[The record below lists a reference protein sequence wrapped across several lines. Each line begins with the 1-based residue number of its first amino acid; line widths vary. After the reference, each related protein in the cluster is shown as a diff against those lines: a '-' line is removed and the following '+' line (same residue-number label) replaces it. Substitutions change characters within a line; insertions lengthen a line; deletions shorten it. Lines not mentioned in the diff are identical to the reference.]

1 MFETADRQVKVI
13 DTESTDS
20 SESRARLKLTESIAV
35 QWLQCDGGS
44 MAQLALIFEL
54 NAPEGPDL
62 SEQGQMSTNAWSAGH
77 SLGAGVAAL
86 MTLRLKDRYPS
97 TKCWAFC
104 PPGGLM
110 SANLSHAA
118 QGFVNC
124 VVVGKDIVPRLSV
137 VNIGRLID
145 ELVRHSMGTA

>member
-1 MFETADRQVKVI
+1 MHTANHQ
-13 DTESTDS
+13 
-20 SESRARLKLTESIAV
+20 
-35 QWLQCDGGS
+35 LQ
-44 MAQLALIFEL
+44 QLWCC
-54 NAPEGPDL
+54 
-62 SEQGQMSTNAWSAGH
+62 SGH

-86 MTLRLKDRYPS
+86 VTLRLKDRYPS
-97 TKCWAFC
+97 AKCWAFC

-145 ELVRHSMGTA
+145 ELVWPCQHVYTIGFACHA

>member
-1 MFETADRQVKVI
+1 MTAFCV
-13 DTESTDS
+13 
-20 SESRARLKLTESIAV
+20 
-35 QWLQCDGGS
+35 C
-44 MAQLALIFEL
+44 
-54 NAPEGPDL
+54 L
-62 SEQGQMSTNAWSAGH
+62 SGH

-86 MTLRLKDRYPS
+86 MTLRLKDRFAS
-97 TKCWAFC
+97 AKCWAFC

-145 ELVRHSMGTA
+145 ELVRYPSHLAFCPSAQIVSLSGNQ

>member
-1 MFETADRQVKVI
+1 MQTLVMN
-13 DTESTDS
+13 
-20 SESRARLKLTESIAV
+20 V
-35 QWLQCDGGS
+35 QWRAQPVSQSLETLGGV
-44 MAQLALIFEL
+44 
-54 NAPEGPDL
+54 
-62 SEQGQMSTNAWSAGH
+62 AGH

-86 MTLRLKDRYPS
+86 MTLRLKDKYPS
-97 TKCWAFC
+97 AKCWAFC

-145 ELVRHSMGTA
+145 ELVGHFSRKSLCQTCMFGILVNRG

>member
-1 MFETADRQVKVI
+1 MTLPPLPPPPPPLPPI
-13 DTESTDS
+13 
-20 SESRARLKLTESIAV
+20 L
-35 QWLQCDGGS
+35 LQKI
-44 MAQLALIFEL
+44 MHTPNHQLQLWCC
-54 NAPEGPDL
+54 
-62 SEQGQMSTNAWSAGH
+62 SGH

-97 TKCWAFC
+97 AKCWAFC

-145 ELVRHSMGTA
+145 ELVWPCRQVSAA

>member
-1 MFETADRQVKVI
+1 MCADRRCMVAKHVLAPCTCLLCWDLRPGVI
-13 DTESTDS
+13 G
-20 SESRARLKLTESIAV
+20 LTLLGLEATSPSQYIRSFICLV
-35 QWLQCDGGS
+35 SHSC
-44 MAQLALIFEL
+44 
-54 NAPEGPDL
+54 
-62 SEQGQMSTNAWSAGH
+62 STNKGQRWTLTLGTEGKSCYCSGH

-86 MTLRLKDRYPS
+86 MTLRLKDRFPS
-97 TKCWAFC
+97 AKCWAFC

-145 ELVRHSMGTA
+145 ELV

>member
-1 MFETADRQVKVI
+1 MCVTKCYVHSSVLHTHIAKPLLHVGCLCSVQVAEVAVVTAFCRPLTMTINLLHMVDHKLQ
-13 DTESTDS
+13 
-20 SESRARLKLTESIAV
+20 RLWWCS
-35 QWLQCDGGS
+35 
-44 MAQLALIFEL
+44 
-54 NAPEGPDL
+54 
-62 SEQGQMSTNAWSAGH
+62 GH

-97 TKCWAFC
+97 AKCWAFC

-145 ELVRHSMGTA
+145 ELVRCSRQALEA

>member
-1 MFETADRQVKVI
+1 MSCECSHLVAIECVKPCAGVTIRQ
-13 DTESTDS
+13 SHLQG
-20 SESRARLKLTESIAV
+20 SECRNWVASLLNKWMSKAV
-35 QWLQCDGGS
+35 NAKTLGGV
-44 MAQLALIFEL
+44 
-54 NAPEGPDL
+54 
-62 SEQGQMSTNAWSAGH
+62 TGH

-97 TKCWAFC
+97 AKCWAFC

-145 ELVRHSMGTA
+145 ELVGHFIQEHLC